1 MLPYAVD
8 DTLRTLARAARGD
21 LTARGAELRALLRAR
36 RLDVRRLEV
45 AAELGDG
52 ASATVVDASAVE
64 WPVAARRWVQ
74 SAERWGWPVV
84 VRAVVGAVREALPE
98 PGGDPL
104 AGARLDDAVARLDAV
119 ESWCDSPTAARAQA
133 ASRLAGPEPVW
144 TGWNVLAAPVYAG
157 HLPALVA
164 LESQREGV
172 SVRCR
177 SLVGITLRTLLE
189 TGADDAT
196 LCAAMRAT
204 LLRWALTPRG

>member
-1 MLPYAVD
+1 MSRP
-8 DTLRTLARAARGD
+8 TW
-21 LTARGAELRALLRAR
+21 LLRPA
-36 RLDVRRLEV
+36 
-45 AAELGDG
+45 
-52 ASATVVDASAVE
+52 
-64 WPVAARRWVQ
+64 
-74 SAERWGWPVV
+74 
-84 VRAVVGAVREALPE
+84 PE
-98 PGGDPL
+98 HPWM
-104 AGARLDDAVARLDAV
+104 
-119 ESWCDSPTAARAQA
+119 S
-133 ASRLAGPEPVW
+133 W

-196 LCAAMRAT
+196 LCAAMRET